1 MQGAGLPAVTLR
13 PTHGDGHAHSRNLIS
28 RDSYY
33 SSPLGR
39 GINAERAPYS
49 ENNEKKG
56 DKGMSDLLSARN
68 HLRGCACCG
77 TSGLSRRQFVVGAA
91 ATIGAAAALSP
102 RRSLA
107 LERTLID
114 THHHFY
120 PPEYQ
125 KLWLD
130 YEDQRKLPHFPGQ
143 VAWSKTKAI
152 EDMDKAGIRASM
164 LSIASTP
171 GVWFDLGPDKANE
184 LARACNDFA
193 AEMMRE
199 NPGRFGLFATL
210 SMLDIDK
217 TLKEIEYAFDTLK
230 ADGVGLQ
237 SNYGDKWLGNAA
249 YKPVFEE
256 LNRRKAVV
264 YVHPLV
270 ASCCAQLSVG
280 TFPAVIEVPHD
291 TTRTVTSLL
300 LAGGF
305 ARWRDIPWLF
315 SHAGG
320 TIPMMAGR
328 IESFYGARPNLREF
342 APDGIL
348 GELRRLNYDTAN
360 ATSAPAIAALLK
372 LVPASRVTYGSD
384 YPYFQLDQIKNLEQL
399 GLDAADLR
407 AIGSENAIKLIPR
420 LKA

>member
-1 MQGAGLPAVTLR
+1 MTLR
-13 PTHGDGHAHSRNLIS
+13 SRRGHF
-28 RDSYY
+28 
-33 SSPLGR
+33 
-39 GINAERAPYS
+39 E
-49 ENNEKKG
+49 
-56 DKGMSDLLSARN
+56 
-68 HLRGCACCG
+68 GCACCAAA
-77 TSGLSRRQFVVGAA
+77 SLSRRKFMAGSV
-91 ATIGAAAALSP
+91 AAALAS
-102 RRSLA
+102 A
-107 LERTLID
+107 LPGARAFAEAPSLID

-120 PPEYQ
+120 PPDYQ

-130 YEDQRKLPHFPGQ
+130 YEDARKIPHFPGQ
-143 VAWSKTKAI
+143 VAWSKAKAI
-152 EDMDKAGIRASM
+152 EDMDKAGIRTGV

-171 GVWFDLGPDKANE
+171 GVWFDLGAEKANQM
-184 LARACNDFA
+184 ARACNEFA
-193 AEMMRE
+193 AEMMRD

-217 TLKEIEYAFDTLK
+217 TLAEIEYAFDTLK
-230 ADGVGLQ
+230 ADGIGLQ
-237 SNYGDKWLGNAA
+237 TNYGDKWLGNGA
-249 YKPVFEE
+249 YKPVFDE

-300 LAGGF
+300 LSGGF
-305 ARWRDIPWLF
+305 ARWRDIKWLF

-328 IESFYGARPNLREF
+328 IDSFYGARPNLREF
-342 APDGIL
+342 APEGVI
-348 GELRRLNYDTAN
+348 GELKRLNYDTAN

-372 LVPASRVTYGSD
+372 LVPASKVTYGTD
-384 YPYFQLDQIKNLEQL
+384 YPYFGLDQMKSLEQL
-399 GLDAADLR
+399 GLDAADLK
-407 AIGSENAIKLIPR
+407 AIGSGNAVGLIPR